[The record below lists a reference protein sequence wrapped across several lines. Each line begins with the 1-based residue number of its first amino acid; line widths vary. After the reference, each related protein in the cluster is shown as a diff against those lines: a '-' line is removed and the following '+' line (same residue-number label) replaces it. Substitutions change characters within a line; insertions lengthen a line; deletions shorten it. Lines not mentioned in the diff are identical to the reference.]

1 MTPGR
6 TIEDILRDTEEAVL
20 LLRSG
25 DGLGTGF
32 VVSAEGHILTCQ
44 HVIHS
49 ETIEMVSSNGK
60 SWLAPVLAQDR
71 LHDLAMLKIESIQ
84 APCLVFA
91 DPISIRTGQRV
102 YALGHPLGL
111 DFTVSQG
118 IISNRNR
125 LVQGVSFLQTDV
137 ALNPGNS
144 GGPILNEKGEVIGV
158 ANSMISLQHAQG
170 LGFAI
175 ALRYIFAFA
184 SQLRIKLHRASE
196 FTVAEESI

>member
-1 MTPGR
+1 MTPAP
-6 TIEDILRDTEEAVL
+6 TIEDILRNAEDAVF

-32 VVSAEGHILTCQ
+32 VVSSEGHLLTCQ

-49 ETIEMVSSNGK
+49 ETIEVVSSSGK
-60 SWLAPVLAQDR
+60 SWLASVLAQDR
-71 LHDLAMLKIESIQ
+71 LHDLAMFKIDHLP
-84 APCLVFA
+84 APCLPFA

-125 LVQGVSFLQTDV
+125 LIQGLSFIQTDV

-144 GGPILNEKGEVIGV
+144 GGPILNEKGEVIGM
-158 ANSMISLQHAQG
+158 ANSMIALQHAQG

-184 SQLRIKLHRASE
+184 SQLRIKLQRASE
-196 FTVAEESI
+196 FTVTE